1 MSSLSSK
8 SLAIR
13 VPSLEEKLERLDL
26 AFRRG
31 WMPPPRIS
39 VPDWAD
45 ENRKLAKQ
53 SGSRGGDWDT
63 STVEAARGPMLAVTE
78 PGVHIIT
85 VMACTQLLKTA
96 FIENVFGFF
105 AHLDPAPMLLVQ
117 PKDDAAEQFSKE
129 RIIPLI
135 KTTPVLRDLIAPNRK
150 RRRAT
155 RAEREKEENAGV
167 EPENTLT
174 FHQFPGGFLA
184 LVGAGSPDNLAR
196 RPVRIVLYDE
206 IDKYP
211 VTREGDP
218 IALGDERTA
227 SFVNWLSARVCSPT
241 VEDESRIAKS
251 YAESDQRR
259 ASVSCPHCAHRQFF
273 DFFRHVEWSKDE
285 DGRHQ
290 PKTARIYCE
299 ACGAGWSEGERLR
312 ALQTIRWHQTR
323 PFKCC
328 GLTHSPL
335 DAYEKA
341 WRGARSEDEPGDP
354 VGQVWDWWEAPR
366 WAVYRAKCPKCG
378 TWGVENEHA
387 GFQAGKLLS
396 PWTKDQPRDIAK
408 KWLDAQGDEDALQV
422 WWNTQLGLPYR
433 PRVGREVKQSALLER
448 REVWPA
454 QVPDGVAVIT
464 CGVDTQDDRLE
475 FEIVGWGRGEESWS
489 LGYGVLEGDPDLQ
502 EVWDR
507 LDAICDAPLYRADGR
522 PFVIAA
528 KCVDSGGHRTQAVYS
543 YCRARRMKKVW
554 AIKGDSETSGN
565 RSPVWPSG
573 RATRRR
579 SKDYKPF
586 IIGTNAAKDRIS
598 SCLQI
603 EAPGKGY
610 MHFPADRDAGY
621 FAQLTGERLVVK
633 KRSGKSYRVWE
644 AKRDQA
650 HEALDC
656 RVYAYAALWGLIVQ
670 HKFDIDREA
679 DKVGAARE
687 TQVVR
692 ADTPEGQR
700 IAANS
705 EENPEPSPPSNPGPK
720 PAVRKRKVG
729 KSKYLNRIGR

>member
-1 MSSLSSK
+1 
-8 SLAIR
+8 
-13 VPSLEEKLERLDL
+13 
-26 AFRRG
+26 
-31 WMPPPRIS
+31 
-39 VPDWAD
+39 
-45 ENRKLAKQ
+45 
-53 SGSRGGDWDT
+53 
-63 STVEAARGPMLAVTE
+63 MLAVTE
-78 PGVHIIT
+78 PGVHVIT
-85 VMACTQLLKTA
+85 VMACTQLLKTE
-96 FIENVFGFF
+96 FINNVFGFF
-105 AHLDPAPMLLVQ
+105 AHLDPAPMLFVQ

-135 KTTPVLRDLIAPNRK
+135 KATPVLRELITPNRK

-155 RAEREKEENAGV
+155 KAQREREEAAGV

-196 RPVRIVLYDE
+196 RPVRVVLYDE

-218 IALGDERTA
+218 LRLGDERTA
-227 SFVNWLSARVCSPT
+227 SFVNWLSIRVCSPT

-259 ASVSCPHCAHRQFF
+259 ASVSCPHCGHRQFP
-273 DFFRHVEWSKDE
+273 DFFKHVDWSKDE
-285 DGRHQ
+285 DGRHL
-290 PKTARIYCE
+290 PRTASLYCE
-299 ACGAGWSEGERLR
+299 ACGSAWSEGERLR

-335 DAYEKA
+335 DAYDKA
-341 WRGARSEDEPGDP
+341 WRAAKSGDDASP
-354 VGQVWDWWEAPR
+354 VDRIWDWWAGER
-366 WAVYRAKCPKCG
+366 WAVYRAKCPTCG
-378 TWGVENEHA
+378 EWGIDNEHA

-396 PWTKDQPRDIAK
+396 PWNKDQPRDIAK
-408 KWLDAQGDEDALQV
+408 KWLDAQGDEDALQA
-422 WWNTQLGLPYR
+422 WWNTQMGLPYR
-433 PRVGREVKQSALLER
+433 PRIGREVKGSVLLER
-448 REVWPA
+448 REVWAA
-454 QVPDGVAVIT
+454 QVPDGAVVIVV
-464 CGVDTQDDRLE
+464 GVDTQDDRLE
-475 FEIVGWGRGEESWS
+475 YEVVAYGRGEESWS
-489 LGYGVLEGDPDLQ
+489 LDYGVLEGDPDQ
-502 EVWDR
+502 DEVWQR
-507 LDAICDAPLYRADGR
+507 LDAILLQTFYRADGR
-522 PFVIAA
+522 PFKVAA
-528 KCVDSGGHRTQAVYS
+528 ACVDSGGHRTQAVYAF
-543 YCRARRMKKVW
+543 CRARRTRRIW

-579 SKDYKPF
+579 AKDYKPF

-603 EAPGKGY
+603 ETPGKGY

-621 FAQLTGERLVVK
+621 FDQLTGERLVVK
-633 KRSGKSYRVWE
+633 KRAGKSYRVWE

-679 DKVGAARE
+679 EKVGAAKE
-687 TQVVR
+687 TPVVR

-700 IAANS
+700 IAANK
-705 EENPEPSPPSNPGPK
+705 EDDPEPTPSAPSSK
-720 PAVRKRKVG
+720 PAPRKRKVG